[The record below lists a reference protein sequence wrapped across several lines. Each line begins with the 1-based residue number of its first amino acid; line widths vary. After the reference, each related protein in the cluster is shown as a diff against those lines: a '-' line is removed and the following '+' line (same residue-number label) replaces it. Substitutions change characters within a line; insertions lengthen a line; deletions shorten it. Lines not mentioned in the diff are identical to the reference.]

1 MITMLKEEASL
12 LIFTEEE
19 AKKKAELLKAF
30 ADPTRLQILALL
42 LLHDGTL
49 CHSEI
54 VARFT
59 LEQPT
64 ISHHLRILHTAG
76 LTDSRKDGHWRY
88 HYIVPTRL
96 DLVHAHLYGGMI

>member
-1 MITMLKEEASL
+1 MTIALKERSL
-12 LIFTEEE
+12 LIFTTEE

-42 LLHDGTL
+42 LQHRGTL

-64 ISHHLRILHTAG
+64 ISHHLRILHAVG
-76 LTDSRKDGHWRY
+76 LTDSRKDGHWSY
-88 HYIVPTRL
+88 HYIIPARMS
-96 DLVHAHLYGGMI
+96 LVRTHLYGGVI

>member
-1 MITMLKEEASL
+1 MSIALKEETSL

-64 ISHHLRILHTAG
+64 ISHHLRILHSAG
-76 LTDSRKDGHWRY
+76 LTDSRKHSHWSY
-88 HYIVPTRL
+88 HYIVPSRVAWVRAYL
-96 DLVHAHLYGGMI
+96 FEGLV